1 MSEQNLFLEDFK
13 IGQKFTTGK
22 ALVDKAA
29 IQEFASKFDPQPF
42 HTNEELAKDSFFKFL
57 VASGWHTA
65 GITMQLLVESNLKP
79 NGGLI
84 GAGIEELKWPIPV
97 YPGDELSLDIEVV
110 DVRTSKSK
118 LDQGLVKIQVL
129 TKNQNDRIVM
139 SYVAT
144 LVVKAKTSS

>member
-1 MSEQNLFLEDFK
+1 MR
-13 IGQKFTTGK
+13 
-22 ALVDKAA
+22 
-29 IQEFASKFDPQPF
+29 
-42 HTNEELAKDSFFKFL
+42 
-57 VASGWHTA
+57 
-65 GITMQLLVESNLKP
+65 LLVESNLKP

-110 DVRTSKSK
+110 DVRASKSK

>member
-22 ALVDKAA
+22 AFVDKAT

-42 HTNEELAKDSFFKFL
+42 HTNEELAKDSFFQCL

-65 GITMQLLVESNLKP
+65 GIAMRLLVESSLKP

-129 TKNQNDRIVM
+129 TKNQNARIVM

-144 LVVKAKTSS
+144 LVVKAKKSS